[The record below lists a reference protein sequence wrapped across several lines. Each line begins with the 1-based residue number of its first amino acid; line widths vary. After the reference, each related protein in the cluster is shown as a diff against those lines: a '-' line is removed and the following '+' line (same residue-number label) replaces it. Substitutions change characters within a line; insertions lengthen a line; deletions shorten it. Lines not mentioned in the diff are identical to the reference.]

1 MMKLEATRR
10 ILDQQ
15 FQFGRS
21 PQTFPK
27 KIFLLTGIMH
37 FIQHAFFFL
46 FLFPLTLLCELNKA
60 HIYIY
65 IPMVFPSSVNLCWS
79 LFSVTC
85 LAFSLFNLTKVDVGS
100 TIHICISSPQPYHES
115 ANLKKP
121 GLELEFTSFTTRLIF
136 LWQVIP
142 IFLK

>member
-1 MMKLEATRR
+1 MKLEATRR

-46 FLFPLTLLCELNKA
+46 FLFPLTLLCKLKKA
-60 HIYIY
+60 YIYIY
-65 IPMVFPSSVNLCWS
+65 TNGISIICKS
-79 LFSVTC
+79 LLITF
-85 LAFSLFNLTKVDVGS
+85 FRDLFG
-100 TIHICISSPQPYHES
+100 
-115 ANLKKP
+115 
-121 GLELEFTSFTTRLIF
+121 IF
-136 LWQVIP
+136 FI
-142 IFLK
+142 